1 MNKSERLSSFWDG
14 DIDEARNLPRRKPTK
29 SQLKI
34 IGRMEKMANKR
45 KVVNLKVSEW
55 SEIIPL
61 LVASSFRNK
70 SQTFKLLAKRY
81 KSRKPFEV
89 SEKFIAEFQEYPKS
103 KKVASLLQM
112 LVAQTSASSSIN
124 ESMGNDNFGFL
135 EFTHM
140 LEESVSEPTY

>member
-1 MNKSERLSSFWDG
+1 MNKSERLSSFLDD

-61 LVASSFRNK
+61 LVASSSRNK

-103 KKVASLLQM
+103 KRIASLLQM
-112 LVAQTSASSSIN
+112 LVAQTSSSSSIN
-124 ESMGNDNFGFL
+124 ESMGNGNFGVL
-135 EFTHM
+135 EFVHM
-140 LEESVSEPTY
+140 LEESVSEPAT

>member
-1 MNKSERLSSFWDG
+1 MNKSERLSSFLDD
-14 DIDEARNLPRRKPTK
+14 DIDEANNLPRRKPTK

-61 LVASSFRNK
+61 LVASSFRSK

-89 SEKFIAEFQEYPKS
+89 SEKFIAEFQGYPKS
-103 KKVASLLQM
+103 KRIASLLQM
-112 LVAQTSASSSIN
+112 LVAQTSSSSSIN
-124 ESMGNDNFGFL
+124 ESMGNGNFGVL
-135 EFTHM
+135 EFVHM
-140 LEESVSEPTY
+140 LEESVS